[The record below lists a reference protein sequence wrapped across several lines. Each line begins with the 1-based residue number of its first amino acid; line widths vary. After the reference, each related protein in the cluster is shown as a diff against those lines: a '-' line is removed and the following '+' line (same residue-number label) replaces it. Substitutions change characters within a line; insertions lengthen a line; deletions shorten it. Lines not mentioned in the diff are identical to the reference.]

1 VIDLPKSPPIH
12 YKFRLKLVNSQEFET
27 ENVPV
32 CRRNKGKTG
41 GREKMTRALCIF
53 EDKKV
58 ENFYPL
64 TLTRPVYDLRC
75 GISTLWEKISRISE
89 ENLHLLCREYLSRV
103 TSQRIKK
110 VRVNQLED
118 LKDEDMLFA
127 NGRLF
132 FLD

>member
-1 VIDLPKSPPIH
+1 
-12 YKFRLKLVNSQEFET
+12 
-27 ENVPV
+27 
-32 CRRNKGKTG
+32 
-41 GREKMTRALCIF
+41 MTRALCIF